1 MLVKPYD
8 VAGELAVCLQVGNRS
23 STMSLLRFGIA
34 LGLHQMLLSVRH
46 QKSGNSQAY
55 L

>member
-1 MLVKPYD
+1 MI
-8 VAGELAVCLQVGNRS
+8 AGELAGCLQVGNKL

-46 QKSGNSQAY
+46 QKSDNSQA
-55 L
+55 